1 MTENLSIIK
10 IGGDLVNN
18 DTVLA
23 SYLEA
28 LTRIDTPKILV
39 HGGGKQATALNEQL
53 GIASPMIDGRR
64 VTTKEALAV
73 VTMVYGGLIN
83 KNIVAQLQKYGCNA
97 IGLTGADANSVVATK
112 RSPIP
117 IDFGYAGDVK
127 EVNARFI
134 YGLLKENILPVFC
147 AITHD
152 QKGQL
157 LNTNAD
163 TMAAEIAMALT
174 TYYKVS
180 LFYCF
185 DKRGVLYDVADE
197 STLIDQLNTGT
208 YTKLKQQGKIH
219 QGMLP
224 KIDNGFHALTNGV
237 DTVRIGNITMLTQ
250 SANKCTQLFL

>member
-1 MTENLSIIK
+1 MTEKLSIIK

-18 DTVLA
+18 NIALT

-28 LTRIDTPKILV
+28 LAQIDTPKILV
-39 HGGGKQATALNEQL
+39 HGGGKQATALSKQL
-53 GIASPMIDGRR
+53 GITSPMIDGRR

-83 KNIVAQLQKYGCNA
+83 KNIVAQLQKQGCNA
-97 IGLTGADANSVVATK
+97 LGLTGADANTVVATK
-112 RSPIP
+112 RAPVP
-117 IDFGYAGDVK
+117 VDFGYVGDVK
-127 EVNARFI
+127 EVNTSFI
-134 YGLLKENILPVFC
+134 HRLLKENILPVFC

-180 LFYCF
+180 LLYCF
-185 DKRGVLYDVADE
+185 GKRGVLYDIADE
-197 STLIDQLNTGT
+197 STLIDQINTDA
-208 YTKLKQQGKIH
+208 YKKLKQQGKIH

-224 KIDNGFHALTNGV
+224 KIDNGFRALTNGV
-237 DTVRIGNITMLTQ
+237 DTVRIGNLTMLTQ
-250 SANKCTQLFL
+250 SGYKCTQLFL